1 MPTVLIETCLQR
13 EPAAEVAIMNAVHA
27 ALVEAFKIP
36 VNDREVRLLVHAPHR
51 FQAPPDRAHPE
62 LFTIIGIDAFAGRSV
77 DAKRKLYRAI
87 VDKLEP
93 LGIPR
98 DHVLTTVR
106 DHPLENWGVR
116 GGVAACDVKLGFE
129 VNV

>member
-1 MPTVLIETCLQR
+1 MPTVLIETCQER
-13 EPAAEVAIMNAVHA
+13 EPEAEVAIMNAVHT

-36 VNDREVRLLVHAPHR
+36 VGDREVRLLVHAPHR
-51 FQAPPDRAHPE
+51 LQAPPDRAHPK
-62 LFTIIGIDAFAGRSV
+62 LFTLISIDAFAGRSV
-77 DAKRKLYRAI
+77 DAKRALYRAI

-98 DHVLTTVR
+98 DHVLTILR
-106 DHPLENWGVR
+106 EHPRENWGLR
-116 GGVAACDVKLGFE
+116 GGVAGCDANLGFK

>member
-116 GGVAACDVKLGFE
+116 GGVAACDVKLGFD

>member
-116 GGVAACDVKLGFE
+116 GGVAACDVNLGFD

>member
-1 MPTVLIETCLQR
+1 MPTVMIETRLPR
-13 EPAAEVAIMNAVHA
+13 EPEAEAALMAAVHA

-36 VNDREVRLLVHAPHR
+36 ANDREVRLIVHAPHR
-51 FQAPPDRAHPE
+51 FQAPPDRAQPE
-62 LFTIIGIDAFAGRSV
+62 LFTLISIDAFAGRSV
-77 DAKRKLYRAI
+77 DAKRLLYRTI

-98 DHVLTTVR
+98 DHVLTVLR
-106 DHPLENWGVR
+106 EHPMENWGVR
-116 GGVAACDVKLGFE
+116 GGKAACDVNLGFQ